1 MNSTVSFLAPLT
13 APLTL
18 LRADWPAPDHV
29 QAYVTTAQAN
39 MALHVGDDPQQV
51 LQNRAQLMNQLGVKS
66 IAWLEQKHTTHVV
79 RAADWQQP
87 PVADALW
94 TDEIDRAIAVM
105 TADCLPVFFTDI
117 KGEKVAVAHAG
128 WRGLLNGVLE
138 NTVAAMN
145 ILPDQLI
152 AWLGP
157 AVSQV
162 AFEVG
167 EEVRAAFIKQN
178 AFAQA
183 AFIPSNRADH
193 WLADLYQL
201 ARLRLA
207 NLGLTA
213 CYGGHYCTYNQADL
227 FYSYR
232 RSAHT
237 GRMASVIFLNNI
249 PFPNNL

>member
-1 MNSTVSFLAPLT
+1 MNLTASFLTPF
-13 APLTL
+13 TL
-18 LRADWPAPDHV
+18 LRADWPAPKHV

-39 MALHVGDDPQQV
+39 MALHVGDNPQQV
-51 LQNRAQLMNQLGVKS
+51 LRNRAQLMNQLGVQS

-79 RAADWQQP
+79 RATDWREP

-94 TDEIDRAIAVM
+94 SDEFDRAIAVM

-117 KGEKVAVAHAG
+117 KGKKVAVAHAG

-145 ILPDQLI
+145 ILPNRLI

-157 AVSQV
+157 AISQA

-167 EEVRAAFIKQN
+167 EEVRAAFVEQN
-178 AFAQA
+178 IATQS
-183 AFIPSNRADH
+183 AFIPSDRPHH

-207 NLGLTA
+207 AIGVTA
-213 CYGGHYCTYNQADL
+213 CYGGDYCTYRQTDL

-232 RSAHT
+232 RSAQT

-249 PFPNNL
+249 EK